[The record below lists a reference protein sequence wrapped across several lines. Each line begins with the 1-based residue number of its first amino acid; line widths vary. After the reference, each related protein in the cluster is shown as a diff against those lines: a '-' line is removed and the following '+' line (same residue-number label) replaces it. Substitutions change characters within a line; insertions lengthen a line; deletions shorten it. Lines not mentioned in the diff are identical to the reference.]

1 MCVKVFLAEDAE
13 PVRKAIR
20 ILLSGCKDIKV
31 VGEAPTLSEATQKIA
46 ELQPDE
52 IIFDLHMADGEEWR
66 LPAGPKLI
74 AISFANDDEAAA
86 LAFRIGATK
95 LLDKMELAQKL
106 IPTILELAEVR
117 TPVSYPPV
125 ERIPSQL

>member
-31 VGEAPTLSEATQKIA
+31 VGEAATFSEAIQKAA
-46 ELQPDE
+46 ELQPDV
-52 IIFDLHMADGEEWR
+52 IIFDLHMADGEKER

-74 AISFANDDEAAA
+74 AISFANDDEAKASA
-86 LAFRIGATK
+86 DSIGAAK
-95 LLDKMELAQKL
+95 LVDKMELAQKL
-106 IPTILELAEVR
+106 IPTILELADVADSL
-117 TPVSYPPV
+117 VD
-125 ERIPSQL
+125 IP